1 MKICRFNKDKIG
13 LIINDKVEDISKN
26 FDVFSENYPFP
37 MEDIFIDNLQKKI
50 DNNFLFSKEKIYS
63 IEEISLDVPVA
74 NPSKI
79 IGAPLNYF
87 KHFDEVKQDKNLH
100 NNNLSHI
107 KKIHEIGLF
116 LKSVSSLIGPSQS
129 INLELPERR
138 CDHEIELVAII
149 GRKCKNVKLNEA
161 LGNVLGYSIGFD
173 ITVRGPEERSL
184 RKSLDTFSVL
194 GPWIVTADE
203 IPDPSNLDLTLKVNG
218 VTKQKSNTSKLI
230 MSVEELIVYVSKFYT
245 LYPGDLIYT
254 GTPEGVD
261 QIFKKDVL
269 SANISSIGNLN
280 INVK

>member
-1 MKICRFNKDKIG
+1 MKICRFNNNKVG
-13 LIINDKVEDISKN
+13 LIKNDKVVDISKN
-26 FDVFSENYPFP
+26 FNELSKDYPFP
-37 MEDIFIDNLQKKI
+37 LEDIFIDNLQKKI
-50 DNNFLFSKEKIYS
+50 DNHFSFFEENIYS
-63 IEEISLDVPVA
+63 IDEITLEVPVS
-74 NPSKI
+74 NPNKI
-79 IGAPLNYF
+79 IGAPLNYL
-87 KHFDEVKQDKNLH
+87 KHFNEVNQDKNLH

-129 INLELPERR
+129 INLEFPERR
-138 CDHEIELVAII
+138 CDHEIELVVII
-149 GRKCKNVKLNEA
+149 GRKCKNVMITEA
-161 LGNVLGYSIGFD
+161 LSNVLGYSIGLD

-194 GPWIVTADE
+194 GPYIVTADE

>member
-1 MKICRFNKDKIG
+1 MKICRFNKNKVG
-13 LIINDKVEDISKN
+13 LIKNDKVVDISKN
-26 FDVFSENYPFP
+26 FNELSKDYPFP
-37 MEDIFIDNLQKKI
+37 LEDIFIDNLQKKI
-50 DNNFLFSKEKIYS
+50 DNHFSFFEENIYS
-63 IEEISLDVPVA
+63 IDEITLEVPVS
-74 NPSKI
+74 NPNKI
-79 IGAPLNYF
+79 IGAPLNYL
-87 KHFDEVKQDKNLH
+87 KHFNEVNQDKNLH

-138 CDHEIELVAII
+138 CDHEIELVVII
-149 GRKCKNVKLNEA
+149 GRKCKNVMTTEA
-161 LGNVLGYSIGFD
+161 LSNVLGYSIGLD

-194 GPWIVTADE
+194 GPYIVTADE

>member
-1 MKICRFNKDKIG
+1 MKICRFNKNKVG
-13 LIINDKVEDISKN
+13 LIKNDKVVDISKN
-26 FDVFSENYPFP
+26 FNELSKDYPFP
-37 MEDIFIDNLQKKI
+37 LEDIFIDNLQKKI
-50 DNNFLFSKEKIYS
+50 DNHFSFFEENIYS
-63 IEEISLDVPVA
+63 IDEITLEVPVS
-74 NPSKI
+74 NPNKI
-79 IGAPLNYF
+79 IGAPLNYL
-87 KHFDEVKQDKNLH
+87 KHFNEVNQDKNLH

-129 INLELPERR
+129 INLEFPERR
-138 CDHEIELVAII
+138 CDHEIELVVII
-149 GRKCKNVKLNEA
+149 GRKCKNVMITEA
-161 LGNVLGYSIGFD
+161 LSNVLGYSIGLD

-194 GPWIVTADE
+194 GPYIVTADE